1 MSEFFEVN
9 NVTLKTRIAPDGTF
23 YDVYEVQFTTKLG
36 IKSKTDI
43 KTTEFTPDS
52 VKKVVEALSKSLD
65 AVKKL

>member
-1 MSEFFEVN
+1 MNELFKVD

-23 YDVYEVQFTTKLG
+23 YDVYEVQFTTHEG

-43 KTTEFTPDS
+43 KKEQFTPEFVRRTLES
-52 VKKVVEALSKSLD
+52 ISKDLD